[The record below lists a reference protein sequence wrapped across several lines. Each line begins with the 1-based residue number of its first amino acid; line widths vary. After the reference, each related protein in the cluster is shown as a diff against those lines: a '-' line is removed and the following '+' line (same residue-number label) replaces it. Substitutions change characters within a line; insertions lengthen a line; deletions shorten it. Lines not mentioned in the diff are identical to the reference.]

1 MRGRWAIHDFSEGD
15 PLSTPKKKK
24 KNLDDVATC
33 AFKTAH
39 VRSDVSERMA
49 GVVKLGSALKRPS
62 KALFSLVRVFRCIGF
77 LCAADGGFSSPLSL
91 RLISLL

>member
-1 MRGRWAIHDFSEGD
+1 
-15 PLSTPKKKK
+15 
-24 KNLDDVATC
+24 
-33 AFKTAH
+33 
-39 VRSDVSERMA
+39 MA

-77 LCAADGGFSSPLSL
+77 LCAADGGFSSPLLSL